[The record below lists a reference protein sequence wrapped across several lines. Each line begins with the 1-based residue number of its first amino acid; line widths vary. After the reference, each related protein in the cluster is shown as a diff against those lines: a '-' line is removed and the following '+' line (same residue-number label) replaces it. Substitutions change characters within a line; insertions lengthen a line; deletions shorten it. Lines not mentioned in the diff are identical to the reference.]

1 MSIGPSGL
9 ASSGLGSS
17 GLVPL
22 VNVKQKSIALNFS
35 QYLQSIGIKSGID
48 AAKDDNGTID
58 GWAVLC
64 LEDDVTRSRV
74 EFEQFINNPHHPK
87 YQQVAWDQSRSVKL
101 NTNGQFYQQVKTNFL
116 SQAGPFTLIIFAIC
130 WAVFA
135 ATFLYF
141 FDASFNLLKFNIDGD
156 LNQTF
161 SQPWRLITPAIFHF
175 SILHIAFNTMWWWQI
190 GGQIEKTLGLKHIVS
205 IFLLS
210 ALLSNV
216 AQFYISGPN
225 FGGLSGVVY
234 AVLGFAWIY
243 GHLNPTRGIHLS
255 SSIIGFMLFWLLLG
269 FTDFMPINVANTAH
283 LVGLLSGMGY
293 AALLAI
299 AQKK

>member
-1 MSIGPSGL
+1 MSLGP
-9 ASSGLGSS
+9 S

-22 VNVKQKSIALNFS
+22 VNVQQKSIALNFS
-35 QYLQSIGIKSGID
+35 HYLQSIGIKSGTE

-64 LEDDVTRSRV
+64 LEEDLTRSRV

-116 SQAGPFTLIIFAIC
+116 SQAGPFTLIIFAMC

-190 GGQIEKTLGLKHIVS
+190 GGQIEKVLGLKHIVS

-216 AQFYISGPN
+216 AQFFISGPN

-243 GHLNPTRGIHLS
+243 GHLNPGRGIHLS
-255 SSIIGFMLFWLLLG
+255 TSIIGFMLFWLVLG

-283 LVGLLSGMGY
+283 LVGLLAGMGY
-293 AALLAI
+293 ATMLG
-299 AQKK
+299 KVNKR

>member
-1 MSIGPSGL
+1 MSLSPSD
-9 ASSGLGSS
+9 
-17 GLVPL
+17 LVPL
-22 VNVKQKSIALNFS
+22 VNVQQKVIALNFS
-35 QYLQSIGIKSGID
+35 HYLQSIGIKSDIET
-48 AAKDDNGTID
+48 ARDDNGTID

-64 LEDDVTRSRV
+64 LEEELTRSRV

-116 SQAGPFTLIIFAIC
+116 SQAGPFTLAIFAIC

-161 SQPWRLITPAIFHF
+161 AQPWRFLTPAVFHF

-190 GGQIEKTLGLKHIVS
+190 GGQIEKTLGLKHIIA
-205 IFLLS
+205 IFLSS
-210 ALLSNV
+210 ALLSNI
-216 AQFYISGPN
+216 AQFFVSGPN

-243 GHLNPTRGIHLS
+243 GHLQPNRGIYLS
-255 SSIIGFMLFWLLLG
+255 NPIIGFMLFWLVLG

-283 LVGLLSGMGY
+283 LIGLLAGMGY
-293 AALLAI
+293 AAVLAK
-299 AQKK
+299 AQTK